1 MYGNWWGR
9 EIDKEGEGYG
19 IAFGVCIH
27 ESEKEIESDW
37 VLGVYR
43 ERLEISG

>member
-1 MYGNWWGR
+1 MRGEVYGC
-9 EIDKEGEGYG
+9 
-19 IAFGVCIH
+19 AFGVCER

-43 ERLEISG
+43 ERL